1 MIRFRLD
8 SGAFSEGE
16 IFLRAGETMRKLLGV
31 LGALLLAGSAWAQNG
46 MTVPEGTALKVKL
59 ATTISTFSSKVGDR
73 FQGKVTEPVVVDGK
87 TVIPVGATIEGR
99 VTKLDE
105 PRRIKGKPTIAL
117 FPEHLVMTDG
127 QRFMLNAV
135 LVDTDIRGTDV
146 NEEGQFKGAGHER
159 RDQIEVGGGAA
170 GGMLMGGLIGGG
182 PGVLIGG
189 AIGASAATTHWLV
202 QRRSA
207 VLPSGTQLVL
217 ELSRPM
223 TMSTMAAGAG
233 Q

>member
-1 MIRFRLD
+1 
-8 SGAFSEGE
+8 
-16 IFLRAGETMRKLLGV
+16 MRKSLGV
-31 LGALLLAGSAWAQNG
+31 LGALLLMGSAWAQTG

-59 ATTISTFSSKVGDR
+59 GSTISTFSSKVGDP
-73 FQGKVTEPVVVDGK
+73 FQGKITEAVVVDGK
-87 TVIPVGATIEGR
+87 TVIPLGATVEGR
-99 VTKLDE
+99 VTKVDE
-105 PRRIKGKPTIAL
+105 PRRIKGKPTIGL
-117 FPEHLVMTDG
+117 FPEQLILADG
-127 QRFMLNAV
+127 QRIMLNAV

-146 NEEGQFKGAGHER
+146 NEEGQFKGAGHDR
-159 RDQIEVGGGAA
+159 RDQIEVGGGAGA
-170 GGMLMGGLIGGG
+170 GMLVGGLIGGG
-182 PGVLIGG
+182 PGVLVGG
-189 AIGASAATTHWLV
+189 AIGAGAATTHWLV